1 MAVRAE
7 NAALKK
13 KEAEVERA
21 MVEKAKADRAAKINA
36 DFEALTKPPTS
47 QEGEKQPTEETKR
60 RKRKPA
66 RRVIVT
72 EASSASESEDDEVEV
87 VLPRARKQP
96 SAEEVAYRRA
106 VEKMFSW

>member
-36 DFEALTKPPTS
+36 EFEALKSPTS
-47 QEGEKQPTEETKR
+47 QETEEEEPLPKR

-96 SAEEVAYRRA
+96 SAQEVAYRRA
-106 VEKMFSW
+106 MEKMFSW